1 MNRARCSFPIALA
14 AAAALA
20 ALPLLSRE
28 AAAQSALPS
37 DSEAAQSDM
46 PSDHPSIGA
55 HGFTHFQVGQRNV
68 KALLQDGDTTWIGTS
83 GGLIEYNQ
91 KTGGHKLYNNRNGL
105 LSNGIFYLGKH
116 RGDIWAGTYGGGLSI
131 LDRENDRWRNYN
143 IPEGMGDAFVYDV
156 LEAKNGDIWIATWS
170 GANRIVQSELDRFE
184 SWDLYT
190 VENTKGGLPNDWVYG
205 LAEGPSGEIW
215 LATEGGLA
223 LFEDGVWT
231 NWKHADGLGAP
242 LDLVEEDIQ
251 FRNDP
256 GQFSAH
262 HARQKKE
269 QQLEGVEVAYNPNY
283 IISLIVDDAG
293 VVWAGTWGAGLSRFD
308 GKTWQTFTAH
318 DGLPANHIF
327 ALEKGADG
335 SVWVGTSRGLAHL
348 AEGKF
353 TSFSAAD
360 GLFSNVVFSIEVTE
374 QAAWVGS
381 FGGAAWFPQGLRKHG
396 VTQ

>member
-1 MNRARCSFPIALA
+1 MKMQRCCSLWSVAI
-14 AAAALA
+14 AALSIA
-20 ALPLLSRE
+20 VLIAGDSL
-28 AAAQSALPS
+28 AQSTL
-37 DSEAAQSDM
+37 QSQGE
-46 PSDHPSIGA
+46 PGEGQVPQDHPAIPD
-55 HGFTHFQVGQRNV
+55 HGSTHFQVGQRNV
-68 KALLQDGDTTWIGTS
+68 KSLLQDGDVTWIGTS

-105 LSNGIFYLGKH
+105 LSNGVFYLGKH
-116 RGDIWAGTYGGGLSI
+116 AGEIWVGTYGGGLSI
-131 LDRENDRWRNYN
+131 LNSEEGSWRNYN

-156 LEAKNGDIWIATWS
+156 LEARNGDIWIATWS
-170 GANRIVQSELDRFE
+170 GANRIVQGKIDSFE

-205 LAEGPSGEIW
+205 LAEGPAGEIW

-223 LFEDGVWT
+223 LFEGGSWT

-242 LDLVEEDIQ
+242 LDLVEDDIQ

-269 QQLEGVEVAYNPNY
+269 QQLEDVEVAYNPNY
-283 IISLIVDDAG
+283 IISLIVDNEG
-293 VVWAGTWGAGLSRFD
+293 LVWAGTWGAGLSRFD
-308 GKTWQTFTAH
+308 GESWKTFTVH

-335 SVWVGTSRGLAHL
+335 SVWVGTSRGLAHF
-348 AEGKF
+348 ADGKF
-353 TSFSAAD
+353 TSFNTRD

-374 QAAWVGS
+374 SAAWIGS
-381 FGGAAWFPQGLRKHG
+381 FGGAAWFPHGLQKRG
-396 VTQ
+396 QTQ